1 MNRNIK
7 IFFLIFFGVLFILI
21 GFLIFSNKNKI
32 DQITS
37 IVVTL
42 PSSPPISTPSEEVTF
57 AKVTRVIDGDT
68 FVIDTG
74 AHVRYIGMNAP
85 EMSPL
90 ECYAK
95 EATEIDKNLVLGKTV
110 KLVKDVSETDK
121 YDRLLRYVYVED
133 ASVGDTFVDDELVK
147 EGAAKIMTVPP
158 DIEFKE
164 EFQRSENYAKENK
177 LGLWG
182 KCN

>member
-1 MNRNIK
+1 
-7 IFFLIFFGVLFILI
+7 
-21 GFLIFSNKNKI
+21 
-32 DQITS
+32 
-37 IVVTL
+37 
-42 PSSPPISTPSEEVTF
+42 
-57 AKVTRVIDGDT
+57 
-68 FVIDTG
+68 
-74 AHVRYIGMNAP
+74 MNAP

-121 YDRLLRYVYVED
+121 YGRLLRFVYV
-133 ASVGDTFVDDELVK
+133 GDQMIDDELVK
-147 EGAAKIMTVPP
+147 VGAAKVETVPP
-158 DIEFKE
+158 DTEFKE
-164 EFQRSENYAKENK
+164 EFQVSQSYAKENK

>member
-1 MNRNIK
+1 MKSRKNLKNTRLCLFLGFCLILLG
-7 IFFLIFFGVLFILI
+7 IFIFYF
-21 GFLIFSNKNKI
+21 NKDKTI
-32 DQITS
+32 QTVS
-37 IVVTL
+37 VVVTL
-42 PSSPPISTPSEEVTF
+42 PSPTPIVTPSGEVTF

-85 EMSPL
+85 ELNPL

-95 EATEIDKNLVLGKTV
+95 EATEIDKNLVLGKEV

-121 YDRLLRYVYVED
+121 YDRLLRYVYV
-133 ASVGDTFVDDELVK
+133 GDTFVDDELVK
-147 EGAAKIMTVPP
+147 EGAAKIETVLP
-158 DIEFKE
+158 DIEFKDQ
-164 EFQRSENYAKENK
+164 FLQSQNYAKENN